1 MAKVKRSIKEVKK
14 DVVHFRDY
22 WTTHNYVV
30 LLIAI
35 GFLIVGFILM
45 SFGPW
50 DNKISLSVAP
60 VVLLIGYVVLIPL
73 SIFFKMPKRFRKEA
87 NVPGKDQG

>member
-1 MAKVKRSIKEVKK
+1 MAKVKRNIKEVKK
-14 DVVHFRDY
+14 EVVHFRDY
-22 WTTHNYVV
+22 WTTKNYVV

-35 GFLIVGFILM
+35 GFLIIGFILM

-60 VVLLIGYVVLIPL
+60 VVLLIGYVILIPL
-73 SIFFKMPKRFRKEA
+73 SIFFKMPKRFTKEKD
-87 NVPGKDQG
+87 VPSKDQG

>member
-1 MAKVKRSIKEVKK
+1 MAKVKRNIKEVKK
-14 DVVHFRDY
+14 AVVHFRDY
-22 WTTHNYVV
+22 WTTQNYVV

-60 VVLLIGYVVLIPL
+60 VVLLIGYVILIPL
-73 SIFFKMPKRFRKEA
+73 SIFFKMPKWFKKEN
-87 NVPGKDQG
+87 NVSGKDQV